1 MDDIVLSAG
10 VRQNLLA
17 LQSTAHLMSLTQNRL
32 ATGKKVNTAEDN
44 PISFFTAQS
53 LHSRAGDFN
62 SLLDSIGQAQQVLS
76 TANQGITSLSKLVQ
90 SGIST
95 ARQAQQSPIGYTI
108 KSNISTTIGGAT
120 ALDLRGTTTYIS
132 VQAMSNVLSTGAA
145 GGITPALST
154 TTLGGTRGSVASTP
168 AGTLTDNTAGTTAVA
183 TGTALYGPAGGGAG
197 TGGLT
202 TQAATGF
209 TDGSTMTVDGHTIT
223 FRTTAV
229 PAAAAA
235 PTGYGVTGNIA
246 TDGNGNSIVY
256 LGTGTQSTATV
267 GDLLEAID
275 FASGVSSAVIASGV
289 ATPTIPNAGQ
299 LASTAAGGTVTLRS
313 STGGDLSVTGKADA
327 LSALKLTTATGSGNA
342 TITAPRTTSSASLGT
357 LITDGSTL
365 RVNGKTITFKN
376 AATPLAANV
385 PTGSGVVAS
394 SNVVTDGNGN
404 STVYLNQ
411 GTIADVLKA
420 IDLATGVQTAAI
432 SSGAATLSTA
442 SGTVPSSIAASGAL
456 QISTGTTSDLTISGS
471 GNALAALGFNGNTGN
486 SPTFTASRAAAPG
499 GISGTTLTFTSF
511 NGGTPINLTFGDGT
525 GGTIKTLD
533 QLNAAL
539 APNNLTATLDTSGKL
554 TISASNDYAS
564 STLGGT
570 AGGVLGGTVTSALTW
585 TAPTAPVAD
594 GAALATRQSLQ
605 NDYVSLLTQIDQLAK
620 DASYGGIN
628 LIYGDSLKIVFN
640 ENGSSALQVVG
651 VTFTA
656 AGLGL
661 ASPSVNAFQ
670 DNASINAVVDS
681 LNNALVTLRTQASKF
696 GSNLSVVQ
704 NRQDFTKNMIN
715 LLTTGADS
723 LVLADSNEEGANMLA
738 LQTRQQLSTT
748 ALSLAS
754 QADQAVLRLFG

>member
-44 PISFFTAQS
+44 PISFFTSQS

-62 SLLDSIGQAQQVLS
+62 SLLDSIGQAQQVLA

-95 ARQAQQSPIGYTI
+95 ARQAQQSPIGYTT
-108 KSNISTTIGGAT
+108 KSNLSTTIGGAT

-132 VQAMSNVLSTGAA
+132 AQASSNVLYTGAA
-145 GGITPALST
+145 GGTTAATST
-154 TTLGGTRGSVASTP
+154 TTLGGTIGAFTGSVAQDNASTP
-168 AGTLTDNTAGTTAVA
+168 VNITT
-183 TGTALYGPAGGGAG
+183 TTALYGPSGGGAG

-202 TQAATGF
+202 TQAATGY
-209 TDGSTMTVDGHTIT
+209 TDGSTFTVDGHTIT

-235 PTGYGVTGNIA
+235 PTGYGVSGNIA
-246 TDGNGNSIVY
+246 TDNSGNSIVY

-267 GDLLEAID
+267 GDLLNAID
-275 FASGVSSAVIASGV
+275 LASGVKNAVISGGA
-289 ATPTIPNAGQ
+289 ATI
-299 LASTAAGGTVTLRS
+299 STNTSQTPSSITGGAVTLRS
-313 STGGDLSVTGKADA
+313 STGGDLSVVGKADA
-327 LSALKLTTATGSGNA
+327 LKALGLTTATGAGSA
-342 TITAPRTTSSASLGT
+342 TVTAPRTTSSTSLGS

-365 RVNGKTITFKN
+365 SVDGKIIRFKN
-376 AATPLAANV
+376 AGTPLAANV
-385 PTGSGVVAS
+385 PAGSGVVG
-394 SNVVTDGNGN
+394 NVVTDGSGN

-420 IDLATGVQTAAI
+420 IDLASGVQTA
-432 SSGAATLSTA
+432 SNTSGTATLSTA
-442 SGTVPSSIAASGAL
+442 SGATNSSIAPSGAL
-456 QISTGTTSDLTISGS
+456 QLSTGTTSDLVISGS
-471 GNALAALGFNGNTGN
+471 GNTLAALGLNGNTGN
-486 SPTFTASRAAAPG
+486 ATTFTASRMAAPG
-499 GISGTTLTFTSF
+499 GISGTTLTFTAF
-511 NGGTPINLTFGDGT
+511 NGGTPINITFGDGT

-539 APNNLTATLDTSGKL
+539 QANNLSATLDTSGKL

-564 STLGGT
+564 STMGGS
-570 AGGVLGGTVTSALTW
+570 AGGQIGGTVTSALSW
-585 TAPTAPVAD
+585 TSASAPVPDAN
-594 GAALATRQSLQ
+594 ALATRASLQ
-605 NDYVSLLTQIDQLAK
+605 NDYISLLTQIDQLAK
-620 DASYGGIN
+620 DSSFGGIN

-651 VTFTA
+651 VTFSA

-661 ASPSVNAFQ
+661 ASPTVNAFQ
-670 DNASINAVVDS
+670 DNASINAVVGS

>member
-1 MDDIVLSAG
+1 MAMDDIVLSAG

-95 ARQAQQSPIGYTI
+95 ARQAQQSPIGYTT

-132 VQAMSNVLSTGAA
+132 VQAASNVLFTGNPGGTTAA
-145 GGITPALST
+145 SST
-154 TTLGGTRGSVASTP
+154 TQLYGTNGSVSSS
-168 AGTLTDNTAGTTAVA
+168 AGVSDNTATPAAITTA
-183 TGTALYGPAGGGAG
+183 TKLYGPAGGGAG

-202 TQAATGF
+202 TQAAYP
-209 TDGSTMTVDGHTIT
+209 DGSTFTVDGHTIT
-223 FRTTAV
+223 FRAAAV

-267 GDLLEAID
+267 DDLLKAID
-275 FASGVSSAVIASGV
+275 LASGVSSAVIASGA
-289 ATPTIPNAGQ
+289 ATLTNPNPGQTAYTMAGNG
-299 LASTAAGGTVTLRS
+299 AVTLRS
-313 STGGDLSVTGKADA
+313 STGADLSITGRADILA
-327 LSALKLTTATGSGNA
+327 ALKLTGATGAGNA
-342 TITAPRTTSSASLGT
+342 TVTAPRATNTTSLGT
-357 LITDGSTL
+357 LITNGSTL
-365 RVNGKTITFKN
+365 LVDGKTITFKN
-376 AATPLAANV
+376 GATPLAANV
-385 PTGSGVVAS
+385 PTGSGVVTG

-442 SGTVPSSIAASGAL
+442 SGAIPSSIASSGAL

-471 GNALAALGFNGNTGN
+471 GNALAALGLNGNTGN
-486 SPTFTASRAAAPG
+486 SPTFTASRTAAPG

-511 NGGTPINLTFGDGT
+511 NGGTPINITFGDGT

-539 APNNLTATLDTSGKL
+539 QVNNLTATLDTSGKL
-554 TISASNDYAS
+554 TISASNDFAS

-570 AGGVLGGTVTSALTW
+570 SGGVLGGTVTSALTW
-585 TAPTAPVAD
+585 TAPTAPVPDAN
-594 GAALATRQSLQ
+594 ALSTRQSLQ
-605 NDYVSLLTQIDQLAK
+605 NDYVSLLSQIDQLAK
-620 DASYGGIN
+620 DSSFGGIN

-670 DNASINAVVDS
+670 DNASINAVVGS

-715 LLTTGADS
+715 LLQTGADS

-748 ALSLAS
+748 AL
-754 QADQAVLRLFG
+754 

>member
-95 ARQAQQSPIGYTI
+95 ARQAQQSPIGYTT
-108 KSNISTTIGGAT
+108 KSNVSTTIGGAT
-120 ALDLRGTTTYIS
+120 ALDLRGTTTYTS
-132 VQAMSNVLSTGAA
+132 ALASSNVLFTGAPL
-145 GGITPALST
+145 GTTPVTSST
-154 TTLGGTRGSVASTP
+154 TIGGSSGAFTGAPTN
-168 AGTLTDNTAGTTAVA
+168 DNTATTPAIS
-183 TGTALYGPAGGGAG
+183 TGTALYGPAGGGVG

-202 TQAATGF
+202 IKASTGF
-209 TDGSTMTVDGHTIT
+209 TDGSTMTVNGHTIT
-223 FRTTAV
+223 FSTTAV
-229 PAAAAA
+229 PAAASA
-235 PTGYGVTGNIA
+235 PAGYGVSGNIA

-267 GDLLEAID
+267 ADLLKAID
-275 FASGVSSAVIASGV
+275 LASGTQSAAISSGTATLTTPVPGQTISSVSGGRVSV
-289 ATPTIPNAGQ
+289 Q
-299 LASTAAGGTVTLRS
+299 ST
-313 STGGDLSVTGKADA
+313 TGGDTSVTGKADA
-327 LSALKLTTATGSGNA
+327 LKALGLTSAVGSGSV
-342 TITAPRTTSSASLGT
+342 TITAAPAANSTSLAA
-357 LITDGSTL
+357 LIRDGSTL
-365 RVNGKTITFKN
+365 NVDGKTITFRDAK
-376 AATPLAANV
+376 TPLAANV
-385 PTGSGVVAS
+385 PTGSGVTGQL
-394 SNVVTDGNGN
+394 VTDGNGN
-404 STVYLNQ
+404 STVYLQ
-411 GTIADVLKA
+411 AGTIADVLDA
-420 IDLATGVQTAAI
+420 IDLATGVKTTSN
-432 SSGAATLSTA
+432 SSGTATLTLAGTTA
-442 SGTVPSSIAASGAL
+442 SSVAGSGAL
-456 QISTGTTSDLTISGS
+456 QISTGTTADLTITGS
-471 GNALAALGFNGNTGN
+471 GNAMSALGLTGNTGN
-486 SPTFTASRAAAPG
+486 ATTFTASRTAAPG

-539 APNNLTATLDTSGKL
+539 QANNLTATLDTSGKL

-564 STLGGT
+564 SSLGGI

-594 GAALATRQSLQ
+594 GNALATRQSLQ
-605 NDYVSLLTQIDQLAK
+605 NDYVSLLSQIDQLAR
-620 DASYGGIN
+620 DASFGGIN

-670 DNASINAVVDS
+670 DNASINAVVGS

-704 NRQDFTKNMIN
+704 NRQDFSKNMIN
-715 LLTTGADS
+715 LLQIGADS

>member
-62 SLLDSIGQAQQVLS
+62 SLLDSIGQAQQVLA

-108 KSNISTTIGGAT
+108 KSNLSTTIGGAT

-132 VQAMSNVLSTGAA
+132 AQAASNVLFTGAA
-145 GGITPALST
+145 GGTTAATSA
-154 TTLGGTRGSVASTP
+154 TTLGGTIGAFTGSAVQDNVGAP
-168 AGTLTDNTAGTTAVA
+168 ANIT
-183 TGTALYGPAGGGAG
+183 TGTALYGPSGGGAG

-202 TQAATGF
+202 TQAASGF
-209 TDGSTMTVDGHTIT
+209 TDGSTFTVDGHTIT
-223 FRTTAV
+223 FRTAAV

-235 PTGYGVTGNIA
+235 PTGYGVSGNIA

-267 GDLLEAID
+267 GDLLNAID
-275 FASGVSSAVIASGV
+275 LASGVKNAVISGGA
-289 ATPTIPNAGQ
+289 ATITTNTGQTPSSITAG
-299 LASTAAGGTVTLRS
+299 AVTLRS
-313 STGGDLSVTGKADA
+313 STGGDLSVLGRADA
-327 LSALKLTTATGSGNA
+327 LKALGLTTATGPGNA
-342 TITAPRTTSSASLGT
+342 TVTAPRTTTGASLGT

-365 RVNGKTITFKN
+365 SVDGKTITFKN
-376 AATPLAANV
+376 AGTPSAANV
-385 PTGSGVVAS
+385 PAGSGVVG
-394 SNVVTDGNGN
+394 NVVTDGNGN

-420 IDLATGVQTAAI
+420 IDLASGVQTA
-432 SSGAATLSTA
+432 SNTSGTATLSTA
-442 SGTVPSSIAASGAL
+442 PGATNSTIAPSGAL
-456 QISTGTTSDLTISGS
+456 QISTGTVADLIISGS
-471 GNALAALGFNGNTGN
+471 GNTLAALGLNGNTGN
-486 SPTFTASRAAAPG
+486 ATTFTASRTAAPG

-539 APNNLTATLDTSGKL
+539 QANNLTATLDTSGKL

-564 STLGGT
+564 STLGGA
-570 AGGVLGGTVTSALTW
+570 AGGQIGGTVTSALTW
-585 TAPTAPVAD
+585 TSASAPVPDAN
-594 GAALATRQSLQ
+594 ALATRQSLQ

-620 DASYGGIN
+620 DSSFGGIN

-651 VTFTA
+651 VTFSA

-661 ASPSVNAFQ
+661 ASPTVNAFQ
-670 DNASINAVVDS
+670 DNASINAVVGS

-715 LLTTGADS
+715 LLQTGADS

>member
-44 PISFFTAQS
+44 PISFFTSQS

-95 ARQAQQSPIGYTI
+95 ARQAQQSPIGYTT

-132 VQAMSNVLSTGAA
+132 VQAASNVLFDGTTGGTHAA
-145 GGITPALST
+145 SSG
-154 TTLGGTRGSVASTP
+154 TTLGGTAGAFTGSVVQDNASTP
-168 AGTLTDNTAGTTAVA
+168 VNITTA
-183 TGTALYGPAGGGAG
+183 TKLYGPAAGGAG

-209 TDGSTMTVDGHTIT
+209 TDGSTFTVDGHTIT
-223 FRTTAV
+223 FRTAAV
-229 PAAAAA
+229 PAAASA
-235 PTGYGVTGNIA
+235 PTGYGVSGNIA

-256 LGTGTQSTATV
+256 LGTGTQSTASV
-267 GDLLEAID
+267 ADLFNAID
-275 FASGVSSAVIASGV
+275 LASGIQSATISGGAATITSNPGGSSI
-289 ATPTIPNAGQ
+289 T
-299 LASTAAGGTVTLRS
+299 GGAVTLRS
-313 STGGDLSVTGKADA
+313 STGADLSVTGRADA
-327 LSALKLTTATGSGNA
+327 LKALGLTTATGPGNA
-342 TITAPRTTSSASLGT
+342 TVTAPRTTSSASLGT

-376 AATPLAANV
+376 GGTPLAANV
-385 PTGSGVVAS
+385 PTGSGVIN
-394 SNVVTDGNGN
+394 NVVTDGNGN
-404 STVYLNQ
+404 STVYLNL
-411 GTIADVLKA
+411 GNIGDVLKA
-420 IDLATGVQTAAI
+420 IDLATGVQSAAI
-432 SSGAATLSTA
+432 SAGAATLSTV
-442 SGTVPSSIAASGAL
+442 STPISSIAPSGAL

-471 GNALAALGFNGNTGN
+471 GNTLAALGLNGNTGT
-486 SPTFTASRAAAPG
+486 SPTFTASRTAAPG

-539 APNNLTATLDTSGKL
+539 QADNLTATLDTSGKL

-564 STLGGT
+564 STLGGI
-570 AGGVLGGTVTSALTW
+570 AGGVLGGTVTSALIW

-594 GAALATRQSLQ
+594 ANALATRQSLQ
-605 NDYVSLLTQIDQLAK
+605 NDYVSLLTQLDQLAK
-620 DASYGGIN
+620 DSSFGGIN

-661 ASPSVNAFQ
+661 ASPTANAFQ
-670 DNASINAVVDS
+670 DNASINAVVGS

-715 LLTTGADS
+715 LLQTGGDS

>member
-62 SLLDSIGQAQQVLS
+62 SLLDSIGQAQQVLA

-95 ARQAQQSPIGYTI
+95 ARQAQQSPIGYTT
-108 KSNISTTIGGAT
+108 KSNLSTTIGGAT
-120 ALDLRGTTTYIS
+120 ALDLRGTTTYTS
-132 VQAMSNVLSTGAA
+132 AQAASNVLYTGAA
-145 GGITPALST
+145 GGTTAATPT
-154 TTLGGTRGSVASTP
+154 TTLGGTISVFPSNP
-168 AGTLTDNTAGTTAVA
+168 VVQDNTATPTNISA
-183 TGTALYGPAGGGAG
+183 TTALYGPSGGAGG

-209 TDGSTMTVDGHTIT
+209 TDGSTFTVNGHTIT
-223 FRTTAV
+223 FRTAAV

-235 PTGYGVTGNIA
+235 PTGYGVSGNIA
-246 TDGNGNSIVY
+246 TDNSGNSIVY

-267 GDLLEAID
+267 GDLLNAID
-275 FASGVSSAVIASGV
+275 LASGVKNAVISGGA
-289 ATPTIPNAGQ
+289 ATISTNAGQ
-299 LASTAAGGTVTLRS
+299 SPSSAIAGVTTLRS
-313 STGGDLSVTGKADA
+313 STGGDLSVIGKADA
-327 LSALKLTTATGSGNA
+327 LQALHLTAATGAGNA
-342 TITAPRTTSSASLGT
+342 TVNANRTTTGTSLGT

-365 RVNGKTITFKN
+365 SVDGKTITFKN
-376 AATPLAANV
+376 AGTPSAANV
-385 PTGSGVVAS
+385 PAGSGVVGH
-394 SNVVTDGNGN
+394 VVTDGNGN

-420 IDLATGVQTAAI
+420 IDLATGVQTA
-432 SSGAATLSTA
+432 SNTSGTATLSTA
-442 SGTVPSSIAASGAL
+442 PGATNSSIAPSGAL
-456 QISTGTTSDLTISGS
+456 QLSTGTTSDLIISGS
-471 GNALAALGFNGNTGN
+471 GNTLAALGLNGNTGN
-486 SPTFTASRAAAPG
+486 ATTFTASRMAAPG

-539 APNNLTATLDTSGKL
+539 QANNLSATLDTSGKL

-564 STLGGT
+564 STMGGT
-570 AGGVLGGTVTSALTW
+570 SGGQIGGTVTSALSW
-585 TAPTAPVAD
+585 TSASAPVPDAN
-594 GAALATRQSLQ
+594 ALATRASLQ
-605 NDYVSLLTQIDQLAK
+605 NDYISLLTQIDQLAK
-620 DASYGGIN
+620 DSSFGGIN

-651 VTFTA
+651 VTFSA

-661 ASPSVNAFQ
+661 ASPTVNAFQ
-670 DNASINAVVDS
+670 DNASINAVVGS

>member
-1 MDDIVLSAG
+1 MNDIVLSAG

-44 PISFFTAQS
+44 PISFFTSQS

-62 SLLDSIGQAQQVLS
+62 SLLDSIGQAQQVLA

-95 ARQAQQSPIGYTI
+95 ARQAQQSPIGYTT
-108 KSNISTTIGGAT
+108 KSNLSTTIGGAT

-132 VQAMSNVLSTGAA
+132 AQAASNVLYTGAA
-145 GGITPALST
+145 GGTTAATST
-154 TTLGGTRGSVASTP
+154 TTLGGTIGAFTGSVVQDNASTP
-168 AGTLTDNTAGTTAVA
+168 VNITAGT
-183 TGTALYGPAGGGAG
+183 ALFGPSGGGAG

-209 TDGSTMTVDGHTIT
+209 TDGSTFTVDGHTIT

-235 PTGYGVTGNIA
+235 PTGYGVSGNIA
-246 TDGNGNSIVY
+246 TDGSGNSIVY
-256 LGTGTQSTATV
+256 LGTGTQSTGTV
-267 GDLLEAID
+267 GDLLNAID
-275 FASGVSSAVIASGV
+275 VASGVKNAVISGGAATITTNTSQTASSI
-289 ATPTIPNAGQ
+289 T
-299 LASTAAGGTVTLRS
+299 GGAVTVRS
-313 STGGDLSVTGKADA
+313 STGGDLSVLGKADA
-327 LSALKLTTATGSGNA
+327 LKALGLTTATGSGNA
-342 TITAPRTTSSASLGT
+342 TVTAPRTTSSTSLGN

-365 RVNGKTITFKN
+365 SVDGKTIKFKN
-376 AATPLAANV
+376 AGTPLAANV
-385 PTGSGVVAS
+385 PAGSGVVG
-394 SNVVTDGNGN
+394 NVVTDGSGN
-404 STVYLNQ
+404 STVYLEK
-411 GTIADVLKA
+411 GTIADVLNA
-420 IDLATGVQTAAI
+420 IDLASGVQTA
-432 SSGAATLSTA
+432 SNTSGTATLSTA
-442 SGTVPSSIAASGAL
+442 SGATNSSIAPSGAL
-456 QISTGTTSDLTISGS
+456 QISTGTTADLIISGS
-471 GNALAALGFNGNTGN
+471 GNTLAALGLNGNTGN
-486 SPTFTASRAAAPG
+486 ATTFTASRMAAPG
-499 GISGTTLTFTSF
+499 GISGTTLTFTAF
-511 NGGTPINLTFGDGT
+511 NGGTPINITFGDGT

-539 APNNLTATLDTSGKL
+539 QANNLSATLDTSGKL

-564 STLGGT
+564 STMGGS
-570 AGGVLGGTVTSALTW
+570 AGGQIGGTVTSALTW
-585 TAPTAPVAD
+585 TSASAPVPDAN
-594 GAALATRQSLQ
+594 ALATRASLQ
-605 NDYVSLLTQIDQLAK
+605 NDYISLLTQIDQLAK
-620 DASYGGIN
+620 DSSFGGIN

-651 VTFTA
+651 VTFSA

-661 ASPSVNAFQ
+661 ASPTVNAFQ
-670 DNASINAVVDS
+670 DNASINAVVGS

>member
-44 PISFFTAQS
+44 PISFFTSQS

-62 SLLDSIGQAQQVLS
+62 SLLDSIGQAQQVLA

-95 ARQAQQSPIGYTI
+95 ARQAQQSPIGYTT
-108 KSNISTTIGGAT
+108 KSNLSTTIGGAT
-120 ALDLRGTTTYIS
+120 ALDLRGTTTYTS
-132 VQAMSNVLSTGAA
+132 AQAASNVLYNGTA
-145 GGITPALST
+145 GGTAPALST
-154 TTLGGTRGSVASTP
+154 TTLGGTIGAFTGGVVQDNASTP
-168 AGTLTDNTAGTTAVA
+168 VNITA
-183 TGTALYGPAGGGAG
+183 GTALYGPSGGGAG

-209 TDGSTMTVDGHTIT
+209 TDGSTFTVDGHTIT
-223 FRTTAV
+223 FRTAAV

-235 PTGYGVTGNIA
+235 PTGYGVSGNIA
-246 TDGNGNSIVY
+246 TDNSGNSIVY
-256 LGTGTQSTATV
+256 LGTGTQSTGTV
-267 GDLLEAID
+267 GDLLNAID
-275 FASGVSSAVIASGV
+275 LASGVKNAVISGGA
-289 ATPTIPNAGQ
+289 ATITTNTSQTPSSIT
-299 LASTAAGGTVTLRS
+299 GGAVTVRS
-313 STGGDLSVTGKADA
+313 STGGDLSVLGRADA
-327 LSALKLTTATGSGNA
+327 LKALGLTAATGSGNA
-342 TITAPRTTSSASLGT
+342 TVAAPRTTSSTSLGN

-365 RVNGKTITFKN
+365 SVDGKTIKFKN
-376 AATPLAANV
+376 AGTPAAANV
-385 PTGSGVVAS
+385 PAGSGVS
-394 SNVVTDGNGN
+394 GNVVNDGNGN
-404 STVYLNQ
+404 STVYLEK
-411 GTIADVLKA
+411 GTIADVLNA
-420 IDLATGVQTAAI
+420 IDLATGVQTA
-432 SSGAATLSTA
+432 SNTSGTATLSTA
-442 SGTVPSSIAASGAL
+442 TGATNSSIAPSGAL
-456 QISTGTTSDLTISGS
+456 QISTGTTSDLIVSGS
-471 GNALAALGFNGNTGN
+471 GNTLAALGLNGNTG
-486 SPTFTASRAAAPG
+486 SATTFSASRTAAPG
-499 GISGTTLTFTSF
+499 GISGTTLTFTAF
-511 NGGTPINLTFGDGT
+511 NGGTPINITFGDGT

-539 APNNLTATLDTSGKL
+539 QANNLTATLDTSGKL

-564 STLGGT
+564 STMGGT
-570 AGGVLGGTVTSALTW
+570 SGGQIGGTVTSALTW
-585 TAPTAPVAD
+585 TSASAPVPDAN
-594 GAALATRQSLQ
+594 ALATRSSLQ
-605 NDYVSLLTQIDQLAK
+605 NDYISLLTQIDQLAK
-620 DASYGGIN
+620 DSSFGGIN

-651 VTFTA
+651 VTFSA

-661 ASPSVNAFQ
+661 ASPTVNAFQ
-670 DNASINAVVDS
+670 DNASINAVVGS

>member
-44 PISFFTAQS
+44 PISFFTAQA

-62 SLLDSIGQAQQVLS
+62 SLLDSIGQAQQVLA

-95 ARQAQQSPIGYTI
+95 ARQAQQSPIGYTT
-108 KSNISTTIGGAT
+108 KSNLSTTIGGAT
-120 ALDLRGTTTYIS
+120 ALDLRGTTTYTS
-132 VQAMSNVLSTGAA
+132 AQAASNVLFTGAP
-145 GGITPALST
+145 GGTTAATST
-154 TTLGGTRGSVASTP
+154 TTLGGTIGAFTGSVVQDN
-168 AGTLTDNTAGTTAVA
+168 AGTPVNIAV
-183 TGTALYGPAGGGAG
+183 GTALYGPSGGGAG

-209 TDGSTMTVDGHTIT
+209 TDGSTFTVDGHTIT

-235 PTGYGVTGNIA
+235 PTGYGVSGNIA
-246 TDGNGNSIVY
+246 TDNSGNSIVY

-267 GDLLEAID
+267 GDLLNAID
-275 FASGVSSAVIASGV
+275 LASGVKNAVISGGA
-289 ATPTIPNAGQ
+289 ATITTNTSQTPSSITAG
-299 LASTAAGGTVTLRS
+299 AVTLRS
-313 STGGDLSVTGKADA
+313 STGGDLSVLGRADA
-327 LSALKLTTATGSGNA
+327 LKALGLTTATGSGNA
-342 TITAPRTTSSASLGT
+342 SVNANRTTSSTSLGN

-365 RVNGKTITFKN
+365 SVDGKTIRFKN
-376 AATPLAANV
+376 AGTPAAANV
-385 PTGSGVVAS
+385 PAGSGVVG
-394 SNVVTDGNGN
+394 NVVTDGSGN
-404 STVYLNQ
+404 STVYLEK
-411 GTIADVLKA
+411 GTIADVLSA
-420 IDLATGVQTAAI
+420 IDLATGVQTA
-432 SSGAATLSTA
+432 SNTSGTATLSTA
-442 SGTVPSSIAASGAL
+442 PGATNSSITPSGAL

-471 GNALAALGFNGNTGN
+471 GNTLAALGLNGNTGN
-486 SPTFTASRAAAPG
+486 ATTFTASRTAAPG

-511 NGGTPINLTFGDGT
+511 NGGTPINITFGDGT

-539 APNNLTATLDTSGKL
+539 QANNLTATLDTSGKL
-554 TISASNDYAS
+554 TISASNDFAS
-564 STLGGT
+564 STMGGS
-570 AGGVLGGTVTSALTW
+570 AGGQIGGTVTSALTW
-585 TAPTAPVAD
+585 TAATAPVPDAN
-594 GAALATRQSLQ
+594 ALATRASLQ
-605 NDYVSLLTQIDQLAK
+605 NDYISLLTQIDQLAK
-620 DASYGGIN
+620 DSSFGGIN

-640 ENGSSALQVVG
+640 ENGSSTLQVVG
-651 VTFTA
+651 VTFSA

-661 ASPSVNAFQ
+661 ASPTANAFQ
-670 DNASINAVVDS
+670 DNASINAVVGS
-681 LNNALVTLRTQASKF
+681 LNNALITLRTQASKF

>member
-44 PISFFTAQS
+44 PISFFTSQS

-62 SLLDSIGQAQQVLS
+62 SLLDSIGQAQQVLA

-95 ARQAQQSPIGYTI
+95 ARQAQQSPIGYTT
-108 KSNISTTIGGAT
+108 KSNLSTTIGGAT
-120 ALDLRGTTTYIS
+120 ALDLRGTTTYTS
-132 VQAMSNVLSTGAA
+132 AQASSNVLYNGTA
-145 GGITPALST
+145 GGTTAAIST
-154 TTLGGTRGSVASTP
+154 TTLGGTIAGVTGSAVSDNASVP
-168 AGTLTDNTAGTTAVA
+168 VVITTA
-183 TGTALYGPAGGGAG
+183 TKLYGPAAGGAG

-202 TQAATGF
+202 TQAASGF
-209 TDGSTMTVDGHTIT
+209 TDGSTFTVNGHTIT
-223 FRTTAV
+223 FKASAV

-235 PTGYGVTGNIA
+235 PTGYGVSGNIA

-256 LGTGTQSTATV
+256 LGTGTQSTGSV
-267 GDLLEAID
+267 GDLLNAID
-275 FASGVSSAVIASGV
+275 LASGVQNAVIASGA
-289 ATPTIPNAGQ
+289 ATLSTNTSQTVSSITAG
-299 LASTAAGGTVTLRS
+299 AITLNS
-313 STGGDLSVTGKADA
+313 STGADLSVTGKADA
-327 LSALKLTTATGSGNA
+327 LKALGLTTATGSGNA
-342 TITAPRTTSSASLGT
+342 TVGANRTTSSASLGT

-365 RVNGKTITFKN
+365 NVNGKTITFKN
-376 AATPLAANV
+376 AGTPLAANV
-385 PTGSGVVAS
+385 PTGSGVS
-394 SNVVTDGNGN
+394 GHIVTDGSGN
-404 STVYLNQ
+404 STVYLEK
-411 GTIADVLKA
+411 GTVADVLNA
-420 IDLATGVQTAAI
+420 IDLATGVKTTVNA
-432 SSGAATLSTA
+432 SGAATLSTA
-442 SGTVPSSIAASGAL
+442 SGATASSIAASGAL
-456 QISTGTTSDLTISGS
+456 QISTGTTSDLIISGS
-471 GNALAALGFNGNTGN
+471 GNTLGALGLNGNTGTAT
-486 SPTFTASRAAAPG
+486 TFTASRTAAPG

-525 GGTIKTLD
+525 SGTVKTLD

-539 APNNLTATLDTSGKL
+539 QANNLTATLDTSGKL

-564 STLGGT
+564 STMGGT
-570 AGGVLGGTVTSALTW
+570 AGGQIGGTVTSALTW
-585 TAPTAPVAD
+585 TSASAPVAD
-594 GAALATRQSLQ
+594 GNALATRQSLQ
-605 NDYVSLLTQIDQLAK
+605 NDYVSLLSQIDQLAR
-620 DASYGGIN
+620 DSSFGGIN

-651 VTFTA
+651 VTFSA

-661 ASPSVNAFQ
+661 ASPTANAFQ
-670 DNASINAVVDS
+670 DNASINAVVGS

-704 NRQDFTKNMIN
+704 NRQDFSKNMIN
-715 LLTTGADS
+715 LLQIGADS

>member
-95 ARQAQQSPIGYTI
+95 ARQAQQSPIGYTT

-132 VQAMSNVLSTGAA
+132 VQAMSNVLYSGNA
-145 GGITPALST
+145 GGTTAAAST
-154 TTLGGTRGSVASTP
+154 TTLGGTIGSVASSSTVS
-168 AGTLTDNTAGTTAVA
+168 DNTAAPALITTA
-183 TGTALYGPAGGGAG
+183 TRLYGPSGGGAG

-202 TQAATGF
+202 IQGATGY
-209 TDGSTMTVDGHTIT
+209 TDGSTFTVDGHTIT
-223 FRTTAV
+223 FRT
-229 PAAAAA
+229 AAAPTAGSA
-235 PTGYGVTGNIA
+235 PTGYGVSGNIA

-267 GDLLEAID
+267 GDLLTAID
-275 FASGVSSAVIASGV
+275 LASGVSSAVIASGA
-289 ATPTIPNAGQ
+289 ATLTIPNSGQ
-299 LASTAAGGTVTLRS
+299 TASTAAAGIVTLRS

-327 LSALKLTTATGSGNA
+327 LNALKLTAATGSGNA
-342 TITAPRTTSSASLGT
+342 TITAPRTTSALSLGT

-365 RVNGKTITFKN
+365 RVNGKTVTFKN

-385 PTGSGVVAS
+385 PTGSGVVTGT
-394 SNVVTDGNGN
+394 NVVTDGNGN

-570 AGGVLGGTVTSALTW
+570 AGGVLGGTVTTALTW

-620 DASYGGIN
+620 DASFGGIN

-670 DNASINAVVDS
+670 DNASINAVVSS

-715 LLTTGADS
+715 LLQTGADS

>member
-44 PISFFTAQS
+44 PISFFTSQS

-95 ARQAQQSPIGYTI
+95 ARQAQQSPIGYTT

-132 VQAMSNVLSTGAA
+132 VQAASNVLFDGTTGGTHAA
-145 GGITPALST
+145 SSG
-154 TTLGGTRGSVASTP
+154 TTLGGTAGAFTGSVVQDNASTP
-168 AGTLTDNTAGTTAVA
+168 VNITTA
-183 TGTALYGPAGGGAG
+183 TKLYGPAAGGAG

-209 TDGSTMTVDGHTIT
+209 TDGSTFTVDGHTIT
-223 FRTTAV
+223 FRTAAV
-229 PAAAAA
+229 PAAASA
-235 PTGYGVTGNIA
+235 PTGYGVSGNIA

-256 LGTGTQSTATV
+256 LGTGTQSTASV
-267 GDLLEAID
+267 ADLFNAID
-275 FASGVSSAVIASGV
+275 LASGIQSATISGGAATITSNPGGSSI
-289 ATPTIPNAGQ
+289 T
-299 LASTAAGGTVTLRS
+299 GGAVTLRS
-313 STGGDLSVTGKADA
+313 STGADLSVTGRADA
-327 LSALKLTTATGSGNA
+327 LKALGLTTATGPGNA
-342 TITAPRTTSSASLGT
+342 TVTAPRTTSSASLGT

-376 AATPLAANV
+376 GGTPLAANV
-385 PTGSGVVAS
+385 PTGSGVIN
-394 SNVVTDGNGN
+394 NVVTDGNGN
-404 STVYLNQ
+404 STVYLNL
-411 GTIADVLKA
+411 GNIGDVLKA
-420 IDLATGVQTAAI
+420 IDLATGVQSAAI
-432 SSGAATLSTA
+432 SAGAATLSTV
-442 SGTVPSSIAASGAL
+442 STPISSIAPSGAL

-471 GNALAALGFNGNTGN
+471 GNTLAALGLNGNTGT
-486 SPTFTASRAAAPG
+486 SPTFTASRTAAPG

-539 APNNLTATLDTSGKL
+539 QADNLTATLDTSGKL

-564 STLGGT
+564 STLGGI
-570 AGGVLGGTVTSALTW
+570 AGGVLGGTVTSALIW

-594 GAALATRQSLQ
+594 ANALATRQSLQ
-605 NDYVSLLTQIDQLAK
+605 NDYVSLLTQLDQLAK
-620 DASYGGIN
+620 DSSFGGIN

-661 ASPSVNAFQ
+661 ASPTANAFQ
-670 DNASINAVVDS
+670 DNASINAVVGS

-715 LLTTGADS
+715 LLQTGADS

>member
-95 ARQAQQSPIGYTI
+95 ARQAQQSPIGYTT

-132 VQAMSNVLSTGAA
+132 VQAASNVLFTGNPGGTTAA
-145 GGITPALST
+145 SST
-154 TTLGGTRGSVASTP
+154 TQLYGTNGSVSSS
-168 AGTLTDNTAGTTAVA
+168 AGVSDNTAAPAAITAA
-183 TGTALYGPAGGGAG
+183 TKLYGPAGGGAG

-202 TQAATGF
+202 TQAAYP
-209 TDGSTMTVDGHTIT
+209 DGSTFTVDGHTIT
-223 FRTTAV
+223 FRAAAV
-229 PAAAAA
+229 PVAAAA

-267 GDLLEAID
+267 DDLLKAID
-275 FASGVSSAVIASGV
+275 LASGVSSAVIASGA
-289 ATPTIPNAGQ
+289 ATISTNPGQTAYTMAGNG
-299 LASTAAGGTVTLRS
+299 AVTLRS
-313 STGGDLSVTGKADA
+313 STGADLSITGRADILA
-327 LSALKLTTATGSGNA
+327 ALKLTSATGAGNA
-342 TITAPRTTSSASLGT
+342 TVTAPRATNTTSLGT

-365 RVNGKTITFKN
+365 RVDGKTITFKN
-376 AATPLAANV
+376 GGTPLAANV
-385 PTGSGVVAS
+385 PTGSGVVTG

-442 SGTVPSSIAASGAL
+442 SGAIPSSIASSGAL

-471 GNALAALGFNGNTGN
+471 GNTLAALGLNGNTGN
-486 SPTFTASRAAAPG
+486 APTFTASRAAAPG

-539 APNNLTATLDTSGKL
+539 QTNNLTATLDTSGKL

-570 AGGVLGGTVTSALTW
+570 AGGVLGGTVTSALIW
-585 TAPTAPVAD
+585 TAPSAPVAD
-594 GAALATRQSLQ
+594 GNALATRQSLQ

-620 DASYGGIN
+620 DASFGGIN

-670 DNASINAVVDS
+670 DNASINAVVNS

-715 LLTTGADS
+715 LLQTGADS

>member
-1 MDDIVLSAG
+1 MAMDDIVLSAG

-32 ATGKKVNTAEDN
+32 ATGKRVNTAEDN
-44 PISFFTAQS
+44 PISFFTSQS

-95 ARQAQQSPIGYTI
+95 ARQAQQSPIGYTT

-132 VQAMSNVLSTGAA
+132 VQAMSNVLSTGNA
-145 GGITPALST
+145 GGITPALPG
-154 TTLGGTRGSVASTP
+154 TTLGGTAGSFTTGSVVQDNASTP
-168 AGTLTDNTAGTTAVA
+168 VNITTA
-183 TGTALYGPAGGGAG
+183 TKLYGPAGGGAG

-209 TDGSTMTVDGHTIT
+209 TDGSTFTVDGHTIT

-235 PTGYGVTGNIA
+235 PTGYGVSGNIA

-256 LGTGTQSTATV
+256 LGTGTQSTASV
-267 GDLLEAID
+267 GDLFNAID
-275 FASGVSSAVIASGV
+275 LASGIQSA
-289 ATPTIPNAGQ
+289 TI
-299 LASTAAGGTVTLRS
+299 SGGTATITSNPGGSSITGGVVTLRS
-313 STGGDLSVTGKADA
+313 STGADLSVTGKADA
-327 LSALKLTTATGSGNA
+327 LKALGLTTATGSGNA
-342 TITAPRTTSSASLGT
+342 TVTAPRTTGSASLGT

-365 RVNGKTITFKN
+365 SVNGKTITFKN
-376 AATPLAANV
+376 GGTPLAANV
-385 PTGSGVVAS
+385 PTGSGVVTG

-404 STVYLNQ
+404 STVYLNS

-442 SGTVPSSIAASGAL
+442 SGAVPSSIAPSGAL

-471 GNALAALGFNGNTGN
+471 GNSLAALGLNGNTGN

-539 APNNLTATLDTSGKL
+539 QADNLTATLDTSGKL

-570 AGGVLGGTVTSALTW
+570 AGGVLGGTVTSALIW

-594 GAALATRQSLQ
+594 GNALATRQSLQ
-605 NDYVSLLTQIDQLAK
+605 NDYVSLLSQIDQLAK
-620 DASYGGIN
+620 DASFGGIN

-670 DNASINAVVDS
+670 DNASINAVVSS

-715 LLTTGADS
+715 LLQTGADS

>member
-62 SLLDSIGQAQQVLS
+62 SLLDSIGQAQQVLA

-95 ARQAQQSPIGYTI
+95 ARQAQQSPIGYTT
-108 KSNISTTIGGAT
+108 KSNLSTTIGGAT

-132 VQAMSNVLSTGAA
+132 AQAASNVLYTGAA
-145 GGITPALST
+145 GGTTAATPT
-154 TTLGGTRGSVASTP
+154 TTLSGTIGAFTGSAVQDN
-168 AGTLTDNTAGTTAVA
+168 AGTPVNITT
-183 TGTALYGPAGGGAG
+183 TTALYGPSGGAAG

-209 TDGSTMTVDGHTIT
+209 TDGSTFTVDGHTIT
-223 FRTTAV
+223 FRTAAV

-235 PTGYGVTGNIA
+235 PTGYGVSGNIA
-246 TDGNGNSIVY
+246 TDNSGNSIVY

-267 GDLLEAID
+267 GDLLNAID
-275 FASGVSSAVIASGV
+275 LASGVKNALISGGAATITTNTAQTPSSITAG
-289 ATPTIPNAGQ
+289 AT
-299 LASTAAGGTVTLRS
+299 TLRS
-313 STGGDLSVTGKADA
+313 SGGGDLSVIGRADA
-327 LSALKLTTATGSGNA
+327 LKALGLTTATGAGNA
-342 TITAPRTTSSASLGT
+342 TVNANRTTSSTSLGN

-365 RVNGKTITFKN
+365 SVDGKIITFKN
-376 AATPLAANV
+376 AGTPLAANV
-385 PTGSGVVAS
+385 PAGSGVVG
-394 SNVVTDGNGN
+394 NVVTDGNGN

-420 IDLATGVQTAAI
+420 IDLATGVQTA
-432 SSGAATLSTA
+432 SNTSGTATLSTA
-442 SGTVPSSIAASGAL
+442 SGATNSSIAPSGAL
-456 QISTGTTSDLTISGS
+456 QLSTGTTSDLIISGS
-471 GNALAALGFNGNTGN
+471 GNTLAALGLNGNTGN
-486 SPTFTASRAAAPG
+486 ATTFTASRMAAPG

-539 APNNLTATLDTSGKL
+539 QANNLSATLDTSGKL

-564 STLGGT
+564 STMGGS
-570 AGGVLGGTVTSALTW
+570 AGGQIGGTVTSALSW
-585 TAPTAPVAD
+585 TSASAPVPDAN
-594 GAALATRQSLQ
+594 ALATRASLQ
-605 NDYVSLLTQIDQLAK
+605 NDYISLLTQIDQLAK
-620 DASYGGIN
+620 DSSFGGIN

-651 VTFTA
+651 VTFSA

-661 ASPSVNAFQ
+661 ASPTVNAFQ
-670 DNASINAVVDS
+670 DNASINAVVGS

>member
-44 PISFFTAQS
+44 PISFFTSQS

-62 SLLDSIGQAQQVLS
+62 SLLDSIGQAQQVLA

-95 ARQAQQSPIGYTI
+95 ARQAQQSPIGYTT
-108 KSNISTTIGGAT
+108 KSNLSTTIGGAT

-132 VQAMSNVLSTGAA
+132 AQASSNVLYNGTA
-145 GGITPALST
+145 GGTTAATST
-154 TTLGGTRGSVASTP
+154 TTLGGTIAGVTGSAVSDNASTP
-168 AGTLTDNTAGTTAVA
+168 VVITTA
-183 TGTALYGPAGGGAG
+183 TKLYGPSGGGAG

-202 TQAATGF
+202 TQAASGF
-209 TDGSTMTVDGHTIT
+209 TDGSTFTVNGHTIT
-223 FRTTAV
+223 FKASAV

-235 PTGYGVTGNIA
+235 PTGYGVSGNIA

-256 LGTGTQSTATV
+256 LGTGTQSTGSV
-267 GDLLEAID
+267 GDLLNAID
-275 FASGVSSAVIASGV
+275 LASGVQNAVVASGA
-289 ATPTIPNAGQ
+289 ATLSTNTSQTVSSITAG
-299 LASTAAGGTVTLRS
+299 AITLNS
-313 STGGDLSVTGKADA
+313 STGADLSVTGKADA
-327 LSALKLTTATGSGNA
+327 LKALGLTTATGSGNA
-342 TITAPRTTSSASLGT
+342 TVGANRTTSSASLGS

-365 RVNGKTITFKN
+365 NVNGKTITFKN
-376 AATPLAANV
+376 AGTPLAANV
-385 PTGSGVVAS
+385 PTGSGVTG
-394 SNVVTDGNGN
+394 NIVTDGSGN
-404 STVYLNQ
+404 STVYLEK
-411 GTIADVLKA
+411 GTVADVLNA
-420 IDLATGVQTAAI
+420 IDLATGVKTTVNA
-432 SSGAATLSTA
+432 SGAATLSTA
-442 SGTVPSSIAASGAL
+442 SGATASSIAASGAL
-456 QISTGTTSDLTISGS
+456 QISTGTTADLTISGT
-471 GNALAALGFNGNTGN
+471 GNTLAALGLNGNTGTAT
-486 SPTFTASRAAAPG
+486 TFTASRTAAPG
-499 GISGTTLTFTSF
+499 GISGTTLTFTAF
-511 NGGTPINLTFGDGT
+511 NGGTPINITFGDGT

-539 APNNLTATLDTSGKL
+539 QANNLTATLDTSGKL

-564 STLGGT
+564 STMGGT
-570 AGGVLGGTVTSALTW
+570 AGGQIGGTVTSALTW
-585 TAPTAPVAD
+585 TSASAPVPDAN
-594 GAALATRQSLQ
+594 ALATRQSLQ
-605 NDYVSLLTQIDQLAK
+605 NDYVSLLSQIDQLAR
-620 DASYGGIN
+620 DSSFGGIN

-651 VTFTA
+651 VTFSA

-661 ASPSVNAFQ
+661 ASPTANAFQ
-670 DNASINAVVDS
+670 DNASINAVVGS

>member
-95 ARQAQQSPIGYTI
+95 ARQAQQSPIGYTT

-132 VQAMSNVLSTGAA
+132 VQAASNVLFTGAA
-145 GGITPALST
+145 GGTTAATST
-154 TTLGGTRGSVASTP
+154 TTLGGTIGAF
-168 AGTLTDNTAGTTAVA
+168 AGTAVNDNAGAPVA
-183 TGTALYGPAGGGAG
+183 ITTGTALYGPSGGGAG

-209 TDGSTMTVDGHTIT
+209 TDGSTFTVDGHTIT

-235 PTGYGVTGNIA
+235 PTGYGVSGNIA

-267 GDLLEAID
+267 GDLLNAID
-275 FASGVSSAVIASGV
+275 LASGVKNAVISAGA
-289 ATPTIPNAGQ
+289 ATI
-299 LASTAAGGTVTLRS
+299 STNTSQTPSSITGGAVTLRS
-313 STGGDLSVTGKADA
+313 STGGDLTVTGKADA
-327 LSALKLTTATGSGNA
+327 LKALGLTTATGSGNA
-342 TITAPRTTSSASLGT
+342 TVNANRTTSSTSLAT

-365 RVNGKTITFKN
+365 RVDGKTITFKN
-376 AATPLAANV
+376 GGTPLAANV
-385 PTGSGVVAS
+385 PAGSGVVG
-394 SNVVTDGNGN
+394 NVVTDGNGN

-411 GTIADVLKA
+411 STIADVLKA

-442 SGTVPSSIAASGAL
+442 SGTTTSSIASGTL

-471 GNALAALGFNGNTGN
+471 GNALAAL
-486 SPTFTASRAAAPG
+486 
-499 GISGTTLTFTSF
+499 
-511 NGGTPINLTFGDGT
+511 
-525 GGTIKTLD
+525 
-533 QLNAAL
+533 
-539 APNNLTATLDTSGKL
+539 
-554 TISASNDYAS
+554 
-564 STLGGT
+564 
-570 AGGVLGGTVTSALTW
+570 
-585 TAPTAPVAD
+585 
-594 GAALATRQSLQ
+594 
-605 NDYVSLLTQIDQLAK
+605 
-620 DASYGGIN
+620 
-628 LIYGDSLKIVFN
+628 
-640 ENGSSALQVVG
+640 
-651 VTFTA
+651 
-656 AGLGL
+656 
-661 ASPSVNAFQ
+661 
-670 DNASINAVVDS
+670 
-681 LNNALVTLRTQASKF
+681 
-696 GSNLSVVQ
+696 
-704 NRQDFTKNMIN
+704 
-715 LLTTGADS
+715 
-723 LVLADSNEEGANMLA
+723 
-738 LQTRQQLSTT
+738 
-748 ALSLAS
+748 
-754 QADQAVLRLFG
+754 

>member
-1 MDDIVLSAG
+1 VPAI
-10 VRQNLLA
+10 
-17 LQSTAHLMSLTQNRL
+17 STL
-32 ATGKKVNTAEDN
+32 
-44 PISFFTAQS
+44 
-53 LHSRAGDFN
+53 
-62 SLLDSIGQAQQVLS
+62 SIGQAQQVLS

-95 ARQAQQSPIGYTI
+95 ARQAQQSPIGYTT

-132 VQAMSNVLSTGAA
+132 VQAMSNVLFDGTTGGTHAA
-145 GGITPALST
+145 SSGTA
-154 TTLGGTRGSVASTP
+154 LGGTAGSFSTGTVVQDN
-168 AGTLTDNTAGTTAVA
+168 AGTPVNMKTSPLPA
-183 TGTALYGPAGGGAG
+183 TALYGPSGGAAN

-209 TDGSTMTVDGHTIT
+209 TDGSTFTVDGHTIT
-223 FRTTAV
+223 FRTAAV
-229 PAAAAA
+229 PAAASA
-235 PTGYGVTGNIA
+235 PTGYGVSGNIA

-256 LGTGTQSTATV
+256 LGTGAQSTATV
-267 GDLLEAID
+267 VDLLNAID
-275 FASGVSSAVIASGV
+275 LASGIQSATISGGAATITSNPGGSSITGGV
-289 ATPTIPNAGQ
+289 
-299 LASTAAGGTVTLRS
+299 VTLKS
-313 STGGDLSVTGKADA
+313 STGADLSVTGKADA
-327 LSALKLTTATGSGNA
+327 LKALGLTAATGSGN
-342 TITAPRTTSSASLGT
+342 ITLAAPRTTTSASLGT
-357 LITDGSTL
+357 LPTDGSTL
-365 RVNGKTITFKN
+365 RINGKTVTFKN
-376 AATPLAANV
+376 GGTPLAANV
-385 PTGSGVVAS
+385 PTGSGVVTG

-404 STVYLNQ
+404 STVYLNL
-411 GTIADVLKA
+411 GNIGDVLKA
-420 IDLATGVQTAAI
+420 IDLATGVQSAAI
-432 SSGAATLSTA
+432 SAGAATLSTV
-442 SGTVPSSIAASGAL
+442 STPISSIAPSGAL

-471 GNALAALGFNGNTGN
+471 GNALAALGLNGNTGN
-486 SPTFTASRAAAPG
+486 SPTFTASRTAAPG

-539 APNNLTATLDTSGKL
+539 QVNNLTATLDTSGKL
-554 TISASNDYAS
+554 TISASNDFAS
-564 STLGGT
+564 STLGGI
-570 AGGVLGGTVTSALTW
+570 AGGVLGGTVTSALIW

-594 GAALATRQSLQ
+594 ANALATRQSLQ
-605 NDYVSLLTQIDQLAK
+605 NDYVSLLSQIDQLAK
-620 DASYGGIN
+620 DASFGGIN

-661 ASPSVNAFQ
+661 ASPSANAFQ
-670 DNASINAVVDS
+670 DNASINAVVGS

-715 LLTTGADS
+715 LLQTGADS

>member
-62 SLLDSIGQAQQVLS
+62 SLLDSIGQAQQVLA

-108 KSNISTTIGGAT
+108 KSNLSTTIGGAT

-132 VQAMSNVLSTGAA
+132 AQAASNVLYTGAA
-145 GGITPALST
+145 GGTTAATPT
-154 TTLGGTRGSVASTP
+154 TTLGGTIGAFTGSVVQ
-168 AGTLTDNTAGTTAVA
+168 DNTAAPVNITT
-183 TGTALYGPAGGGAG
+183 TTALYGPSGGGAG

-209 TDGSTMTVDGHTIT
+209 TDGSTFTVNGHTIT
-223 FRTTAV
+223 FRTAAV

-235 PTGYGVTGNIA
+235 PTGYGVSGNIA
-246 TDGNGNSIVY
+246 TDNSGNSIVY

-267 GDLLEAID
+267 GDLLNAID
-275 FASGVSSAVIASGV
+275 LASGIKNAVISGGA
-289 ATPTIPNAGQ
+289 ATITTNAGQ
-299 LASTAAGGTVTLRS
+299 TPSSITAGAVTLRS
-313 STGGDLSVTGKADA
+313 STGGDLSVTGRADA
-327 LSALKLTTATGSGNA
+327 LKALGLTTATGAGHA
-342 TITAPRTTSSASLGT
+342 TVTAPRTTSGTSLGT

-365 RVNGKTITFKN
+365 SVDGKTITFKN
-376 AATPLAANV
+376 AGTPSAANV
-385 PTGSGVVAS
+385 PAGSGVVG
-394 SNVVTDGNGN
+394 NVVTDGNGN

-420 IDLATGVQTAAI
+420 IDLATGVQTA
-432 SSGAATLSTA
+432 SNTSGTATLSTA
-442 SGTVPSSIAASGAL
+442 PGATNSSIAPSGAL
-456 QISTGTTSDLTISGS
+456 QISTGTTSDLIISGS
-471 GNALAALGFNGNTGN
+471 GNTLSALGLNGNTGN
-486 SPTFTASRAAAPG
+486 ATTFTASRTAAPG

-511 NGGTPINLTFGDGT
+511 NGGTPINITFGDGT

-539 APNNLTATLDTSGKL
+539 QTNNLTATLDTSGKL

-570 AGGVLGGTVTSALTW
+570 AGGQIGGTVTSALTW
-585 TAPTAPVAD
+585 TSASAPVPDAN
-594 GAALATRQSLQ
+594 ALATRQSLQ

-620 DASYGGIN
+620 DSSFGGIN

-651 VTFTA
+651 VTFSA

-661 ASPSVNAFQ
+661 ASPTVNAFQ
-670 DNASINAVVDS
+670 DNASINAVVNS

-715 LLTTGADS
+715 LLQTGADS

>member
-44 PISFFTAQS
+44 PISFFTSQS

-62 SLLDSIGQAQQVLS
+62 SLLDSIGQAQQVLA

-95 ARQAQQSPIGYTI
+95 ARQAQQSPIGYTT
-108 KSNISTTIGGAT
+108 KSNLSTTIGGAT
-120 ALDLRGTTTYIS
+120 ALDLRGTTTYTS
-132 VQAMSNVLSTGAA
+132 AQASSNVLYNGTA
-145 GGITPALST
+145 GGTAPALST
-154 TTLGGTRGSVASTP
+154 TTLGGTIAGVTGSVVQDN
-168 AGTLTDNTAGTTAVA
+168 AGTPVNITTA
-183 TGTALYGPAGGGAG
+183 TKLYGPTGGAAG

-202 TQAATGF
+202 TQAASGF
-209 TDGSTMTVDGHTIT
+209 TDGSTFTVNGHTIT
-223 FRTTAV
+223 FKASAV
-229 PAAAAA
+229 PAAATA
-235 PTGYGVTGNIA
+235 PTGYGVSGNIA

-256 LGTGTQSTATV
+256 LGTGAQSTGSV
-267 GDLLEAID
+267 GDLLNAID
-275 FASGVSSAVIASGV
+275 LASGVQNAVIASGA
-289 ATPTIPNAGQ
+289 AT
-299 LASTAAGGTVTLRS
+299 LSTNTSQTVSSITGGAITVRS
-313 STGGDLSVTGKADA
+313 STGADLSVTGKADA
-327 LSALKLTTATGSGNA
+327 LKALGLTTATGSGNA
-342 TITAPRTTSSASLGT
+342 TVGAHRTTSSASLGT

-365 RVNGKTITFKN
+365 NVNGKTVTFKN
-376 AATPLAANV
+376 AGTPAAANV
-385 PTGSGVVAS
+385 PAGSGVVN
-394 SNVVTDGNGN
+394 NVVTDGNGN
-404 STVYLNQ
+404 STVYLEL

-420 IDLATGVQTAAI
+420 IDLATGVQTAAN
-432 SSGAATLSTA
+432 SSGTATLSTA
-442 SGTVPSSIAASGAL
+442 SGATNSSIAPSGAL
-456 QISTGTTSDLTISGS
+456 QISTGTTSDLIISGS
-471 GNALAALGFNGNTGN
+471 GNTLAALGLNGNTGN
-486 SPTFTASRAAAPG
+486 ATTFTASRTAAPG

-539 APNNLTATLDTSGKL
+539 QANNLTATLDTSGKL

-564 STLGGT
+564 STMGGT
-570 AGGVLGGTVTSALTW
+570 AGGQIGGTVTSALTW
-585 TAPTAPVAD
+585 TSASAPVAD
-594 GAALATRQSLQ
+594 GNALATRQSLQ
-605 NDYVSLLTQIDQLAK
+605 NDYVSLLSQIDQLAR
-620 DASYGGIN
+620 DSSFGGIN

-651 VTFTA
+651 VTFSA

-661 ASPSVNAFQ
+661 ASPTANAFQ
-670 DNASINAVVDS
+670 DNASINAVVGS

-704 NRQDFTKNMIN
+704 NRQDFSKNMIN
-715 LLTTGADS
+715 LLQIGADS

>member
-1 MDDIVLSAG
+1 MDEIVLSAG

-17 LQSTAHLMSLTQNRL
+17 LQNTAHLMSLTQNRL

-44 PISFFTAQS
+44 PISFFTSQS
-53 LHSRAGDFN
+53 LQSRAGDFN
-62 SLLDSIGQAQQVLS
+62 SLLDSIGQAQQVLA

-95 ARQAQQSPIGYTI
+95 ARQAQQSPIGYTT
-108 KSNISTTIGGAT
+108 KSNLSTTIGGAT

-132 VQAMSNVLSTGAA
+132 AQAMSNVLYTGAA
-145 GGITPALST
+145 GGTTAATST
-154 TTLGGTRGSVASTP
+154 TTLGGTIGAFAGSAVNDNASTP
-168 AGTLTDNTAGTTAVA
+168 VNITA
-183 TGTALYGPAGGGAG
+183 GTALYGPSGGGAG

-202 TQAATGF
+202 TQAATAF
-209 TDGSTMTVDGHTIT
+209 TDGSTFTVDGHTIT
-223 FRTTAV
+223 FKAAAV

-235 PTGYGVTGNIA
+235 PTGYGVSGNIA

-267 GDLLEAID
+267 GDLLNAID
-275 FASGVSSAVIASGV
+275 LASGVKNATISGGAATITTNTSQTPSSI
-289 ATPTIPNAGQ
+289 TAGNI
-299 LASTAAGGTVTLRS
+299 TLES

-327 LSALKLTTATGSGNA
+327 LKALGLTTATGSGNTTVGA
-342 TITAPRTTSSASLGT
+342 TRTTSSTSLGN
-357 LITDGSTL
+357 LITDGSVL
-365 RVNGKTITFKN
+365 NVNGKLIRFKN
-376 AATPLAANV
+376 AGTPLPANV
-385 PTGSGVVAS
+385 PTGSGVIS
-394 SNVVTDGNGN
+394 GGNVVTDGNGN
-404 STVYLNQ
+404 STVYLEK
-411 GTIADVLKA
+411 GTIADVLNA
-420 IDLATGVQTAAI
+420 IDLATGVQTAAN
-432 SSGAATLSTA
+432 SAGTATLSTFPGA
-442 SGTVPSSIAASGAL
+442 TNSSIAPSGAL

-471 GNALAALGFNGNTGN
+471 GNTLAALGLNGNTGN
-486 SPTFTASRAAAPG
+486 ATTFTASRTAAPG
-499 GISGTTLTFTSF
+499 GISGTTLTFTAF
-511 NGGTPINLTFGDGT
+511 NGGTPVNITFGDGT

-539 APNNLTATLDTSGKL
+539 QANNLTATLDTTGKL

-564 STLGGT
+564 STLGGP
-570 AGGVLGGTVTSALTW
+570 AGGQIGGTVTAALTW
-585 TAPTAPVAD
+585 TAATAPVPDAN
-594 GAALATRQSLQ
+594 ALATRASLQ
-605 NDYVSLLTQIDQLAK
+605 NDFNNLLQQIDQLAK
-620 DASYGGIN
+620 DSSYGGIN

-640 ENGSSALQVVG
+640 ENGSSVLNVVG
-651 VTFTA
+651 VTFSA

-661 ASPSVNAFQ
+661 AAPTANAFQ
-670 DNASINAVVDS
+670 DNASINAVVGS

-715 LLTTGADS
+715 LLQTGADS

>member
-1 MDDIVLSAG
+1 MALDDIVLSAG

-108 KSNISTTIGGAT
+108 KSNLSTTIGGAT

-132 VQAMSNVLSTGAA
+132 AQAASNVLYTGAA
-145 GGITPALST
+145 GGTTAATPT
-154 TTLGGTRGSVASTP
+154 TTLGGTLGAFTGSVVQ
-168 AGTLTDNTAGTTAVA
+168 DNTAAPANITTA
-183 TGTALYGPAGGGAG
+183 TALYGPSGGGAG

-209 TDGSTMTVDGHTIT
+209 TDGSTFTVNGHTIT
-223 FRTTAV
+223 FRTAAV
-229 PAAAAA
+229 PAAATA
-235 PTGYGVTGNIA
+235 PTGYGVSGNIA
-246 TDGNGNSIVY
+246 TDGDGNSIVY

-267 GDLLEAID
+267 GDLLNAID
-275 FASGVSSAVIASGV
+275 LASGVKNAVIASGA
-289 ATPTIPNAGQ
+289 ATLSTNTGQ
-299 LASTAAGGTVTLRS
+299 TAASIAAGAITLRS
-313 STGGDLSVTGKADA
+313 STGADLNIVGKADGLKA
-327 LSALKLTTATGSGNA
+327 LGLTTATGPGNA
-342 TITAPRTTSSASLGT
+342 NVSAYRTTSSASLGS

-365 RVNGKTITFKN
+365 NVNGKTITFKN
-376 AATPLAANV
+376 AGTPVAANV
-385 PTGSGVVAS
+385 PSGSGVS
-394 SNVVTDGNGN
+394 GNVVNDGSGN
-404 STVYLNQ
+404 STVYLEQ
-411 GTIADVLKA
+411 GTIADVLNA
-420 IDLATGVQTAAI
+420 IDLATGVKTASN
-432 SSGAATLSTA
+432 SSGTATLTTA
-442 SGTVPSSIAASGAL
+442 SGASASSIAPSGAL
-456 QISTGTTSDLTISGS
+456 QISTGTASDLSISGT
-471 GNALAALGFNGNTGN
+471 GNTLAALGLNGNTGTAL
-486 SPTFTASRAAAPG
+486 TFTASRGSAPG
-499 GISGTTLTFTSF
+499 SISGTTLTFTSF
-511 NGGTPINLTFGDGT
+511 NGGTPVNITFGDGT

-533 QLNAAL
+533 QLNAVLQA
-539 APNNLTATLDTSGKL
+539 NNLTATLDTNGKL

-564 STLGGT
+564 STLGGPD
-570 AGGVLGGTVTSALTW
+570 GGAIGGTVTTTLSW
-585 TAPTAPVAD
+585 TAASAPVAD
-594 GAALATRQSLQ
+594 ANALATRASLQ
-605 NDYVSLLTQIDQLAK
+605 TDFDSLLTQIDQLAR
-620 DASYGGIN
+620 DSSYGGIN
-628 LIYGDSLKIVFN
+628 LIYGDNLKIIFN
-640 ENGSSALQVVG
+640 ENGSSTLTVAG
-651 VTFTA
+651 VTFSA

-661 ASPSVNAFQ
+661 ATPAANAFQ
-670 DNASINAVVDS
+670 DNANINTVVTS
-681 LNNALVTLRTQASKF
+681 LNNALTTLRAQASKF

-704 NRQDFTKNMIN
+704 NRQDFTKNLIN
-715 LLTTGADS
+715 VLQTGADN

>member
-1 MDDIVLSAG
+1 
-10 VRQNLLA
+10 
-17 LQSTAHLMSLTQNRL
+17 MSLTQNRL

-95 ARQAQQSPIGYTI
+95 ARQAQQSPIGYTT
-108 KSNISTTIGGAT
+108 KSNVSTTIGGAT
-120 ALDLRGTTTYIS
+120 ALDLRGTTTYTS
-132 VQAMSNVLSTGAA
+132 ALASSNVLFTGAPL
-145 GGITPALST
+145 GTTPVTSST
-154 TTLGGTRGSVASTP
+154 TIGGSSGAFTGSVKQDNVGAP
-168 AGTLTDNTAGTTAVA
+168 ANITTA
-183 TGTALYGPAGGGAG
+183 TKLYGPAGGGAG

-202 TQAATGF
+202 IQASTGF
-209 TDGSTMTVDGHTIT
+209 TDGSTFTVNGHTIT
-223 FRTTAV
+223 FSTTAV
-229 PAAAAA
+229 PAAASA
-235 PTGYGVTGNIA
+235 PAGYGVTGNIA

-256 LGTGTQSTATV
+256 LGTGAQSTASV
-267 GDLLEAID
+267 FDLLNAID
-275 FASGVSSAVIASGV
+275 LASGTQSAAISSGTATLTTPVSGQTISSVSGGRV
-289 ATPTIPNAGQ
+289 LVQ
-299 LASTAAGGTVTLRS
+299 ST
-313 STGGDLSVTGKADA
+313 TGGDTSVTGKADA
-327 LSALKLTTATGSGNA
+327 LKALGLTSAVGSGSV
-342 TITAPRTTSSASLGT
+342 TITATPAANATSLAA
-357 LITDGSTL
+357 LIRDGSTL
-365 RVNGKTITFKN
+365 NVDGKTITFRDAK
-376 AATPLAANV
+376 TPLAANV
-385 PTGSGVVAS
+385 PTGSGVTGQL
-394 SNVVTDGNGN
+394 VTDGNGN
-404 STVYLNQ
+404 STVYLQ
-411 GTIADVLKA
+411 AGTIADVLDA
-420 IDLATGVQTAAI
+420 IDLATGVKTTSN
-432 SSGAATLSTA
+432 SSGTATLTLAGTTA
-442 SGTVPSSIAASGAL
+442 SSVAGSGAL
-456 QISTGTTSDLTISGS
+456 QISTGTTADLTITGS
-471 GNALAALGFNGNTGN
+471 GNAMSALGLTGNTGN
-486 SPTFTASRAAAPG
+486 ATTFTASRTAAPG

-539 APNNLTATLDTSGKL
+539 QANNLTATLDTSGKL

-564 STLGGT
+564 SSLGGI

-594 GAALATRQSLQ
+594 GNALATRQSLQ
-605 NDYVSLLTQIDQLAK
+605 NDYVSLLSQIDQLAR
-620 DASYGGIN
+620 DASFGGIN

-670 DNASINAVVDS
+670 DNASINAVVGS

-704 NRQDFTKNMIN
+704 NRQDFSKNMIN
-715 LLTTGADS
+715 LLQIGADS

>member
-1 MDDIVLSAG
+1 MDEIVLSAG

-17 LQSTAHLMSLTQNRL
+17 LQDTAHLMSLTQNRL
-32 ATGKKVNTAEDN
+32 ATGKKVNTAQDN
-44 PISFFTAQS
+44 PISFFTSQALQ
-53 LHSRAGDFN
+53 SRAGDFN
-62 SLLDSIGQAQQVLS
+62 SLLDSIGQAQQALA
-76 TANQGITSLSKLVQ
+76 TANQGITSLSKLVE

-95 ARQAQQSPIGYTI
+95 ARQAQQSPIGYTT
-108 KSNISTTIGGAT
+108 KSNLSTTIGGAT

-132 VQAMSNVLSTGAA
+132 AVASSNVLYTGAA
-145 GGITPALST
+145 GGTTAATSA
-154 TTLGGTRGSVASTP
+154 TTLGGTIGAVTGSAVN
-168 AGTLTDNTAGTTAVA
+168 DNTGGTPVITTA
-183 TGTALYGPAGGGAG
+183 TALYGPAGGGAG

-209 TDGSTMTVDGHTIT
+209 TDGSTFTVDGHTIT
-223 FRTTAV
+223 FKAAAV
-229 PAAAAA
+229 PAAGAA
-235 PTGYGVTGNIA
+235 PTGYGVSGNIA

-267 GDLLEAID
+267 GDLLNAID
-275 FASGVSSAVIASGV
+275 LASGVKNAVVSAGA
-289 ATPTIPNAGQ
+289 ATITTNTSQTPSNIT
-299 LASTAAGGTVTLRS
+299 GGAITLRS

-327 LSALKLTTATGSGNA
+327 LKALGLTTATGSGNTTVGA
-342 TITAPRTTSSASLGT
+342 TRTTSGTSLGT
-357 LITDGSTL
+357 LITDGSVL
-365 RVNGKTITFKN
+365 NVNGKLIRFKN
-376 AATPLAANV
+376 AGTPLAASV
-385 PTGSGVVAS
+385 PTGSGVVG
-394 SNVVTDGNGN
+394 NVVTDGNGN

-442 SGTVPSSIAASGAL
+442 PGATNSSIAPSGAL
-456 QISTGTTSDLTISGS
+456 QLSTGTTSDLTISGS
-471 GNALAALGFNGNTGN
+471 GNTLAALGLNGNTGN
-486 SPTFTASRAAAPG
+486 ATTFQASRTAAPG
-499 GISGTTLTFTSF
+499 GIAGTTLTFTSF
-511 NGGTPINLTFGDGT
+511 NGGTPVNITFGDGT

-533 QLNAAL
+533 QLNAVLQA
-539 APNNLTATLDTSGKL
+539 NNLTATLDTTGKL

-570 AGGVLGGTVTSALTW
+570 AGGLIGGTVTSALTW
-585 TAPTAPVAD
+585 TAATAPVPDAN
-594 GAALATRQSLQ
+594 ALATRESLQ
-605 NDYVSLLTQIDQLAK
+605 NDFNNLLQQIDQLAK
-620 DASYGGIN
+620 DSSYGGIN

-640 ENGSSALQVVG
+640 ENGSSVLNVVG
-651 VTFTA
+651 VTFSA

-661 ASPSVNAFQ
+661 AAPTANAFQ
-670 DNASINAVVDS
+670 DNASINAVVSS

-715 LLTTGADS
+715 LLQTGADS

>member
-1 MDDIVLSAG
+1 MDDIILSAG

-62 SLLDSIGQAQQVLS
+62 SLLDSIGQAQQVLA

-95 ARQAQQSPIGYTI
+95 ARQAQQSPIGYTT
-108 KSNISTTIGGAT
+108 KSNLSTTIGGAT

-132 VQAMSNVLSTGAA
+132 AQASSNVLYTGNAGGTTAA
-145 GGITPALST
+145 GST
-154 TTLGGTRGSVASTP
+154 TTLGGTIGTFTTGTVAQDNAATP
-168 AGTLTDNTAGTTAVA
+168 VNITTA
-183 TGTALYGPAGGGAG
+183 TALYGPAGGGAG

-202 TQAATGF
+202 TQAATGY
-209 TDGSTMTVDGHTIT
+209 TDGSTFTVNGHTIT

-235 PTGYGVTGNIA
+235 PTGYGVSGNIA

-256 LGTGTQSTATV
+256 LGTGTQSTGTV
-267 GDLLEAID
+267 GDLLNAID
-275 FASGVSSAVIASGV
+275 LASGVKNAVISGGA
-289 ATPTIPNAGQ
+289 ATITTNAGPQ
-299 LASTAAGGTVTLRS
+299 IPSSITGGVVTLRS
-313 STGGDLSVTGKADA
+313 SMGGDLSVTGKADA
-327 LSALKLTTATGSGNA
+327 LKALGLTTATGSGNA
-342 TITAPRTTSSASLGT
+342 TVTAPRTTSSTSLGN

-365 RVNGKTITFKN
+365 SVDGKTIRFKN
-376 AATPLAANV
+376 AGTPSAANV
-385 PTGSGVVAS
+385 PTGSGVVG
-394 SNVVTDGNGN
+394 NVVTDGSGN

-420 IDLATGVQTAAI
+420 IDLATGVQTAVNA
-432 SSGAATLSTA
+432 SGTATLSTA
-442 SGTVPSSIAASGAL
+442 SGATNSSIAPSGAL

-471 GNALAALGFNGNTGN
+471 GNSLAALGLNGNTGN
-486 SPTFTASRAAAPG
+486 ATTFTASRTAAPG

-539 APNNLTATLDTSGKL
+539 QTNNLTATLDTSGKL

-564 STLGGT
+564 STMGGS
-570 AGGVLGGTVTSALTW
+570 AGGQIGGTVTSALTW
-585 TAPTAPVAD
+585 TSASAPVPD
-594 GAALATRQSLQ
+594 GNALATRQSLQ
-605 NDYVSLLTQIDQLAK
+605 NDYVSLLSQIDQLAR
-620 DASYGGIN
+620 DASFGGIN

-651 VTFTA
+651 VTFSA

-661 ASPSVNAFQ
+661 ASPTVNAFQ